1 VTPVPAETV
10 GTQTSTVELLRKIVG
25 NLETIMRAELKL
37 LKVELLDDAAGLG
50 GASIFL
56 VLGLAMAQ
64 LALGCLLLGLIYA
77 LATQLSLWLSALI
90 VAAGC
95 GAAALTLLQM
105 GRQRLSHMKLS
116 RHQADITQEASETWV
131 TMADP
136 WKG

>member
-1 VTPVPAETV
+1 MPAETV
-10 GTQTSTVELLRKIVG
+10 GAQTSMVELLRKIVG

-37 LKVELLDDAAGLG
+37 LKVQILDDAARLG

-64 LALGCLLLGLIYA
+64 LAVGCLLLGLIYA

-90 VAAGC
+90 VAVGC
-95 GAAALTLLQM
+95 GAAAVALLQM
-105 GRQRLSHMKLS
+105 GRQRVSQMKLS
-116 RHQADITQEASETWV
+116 RHQADITQEGSETWA
-131 TMADP
+131 TTADP